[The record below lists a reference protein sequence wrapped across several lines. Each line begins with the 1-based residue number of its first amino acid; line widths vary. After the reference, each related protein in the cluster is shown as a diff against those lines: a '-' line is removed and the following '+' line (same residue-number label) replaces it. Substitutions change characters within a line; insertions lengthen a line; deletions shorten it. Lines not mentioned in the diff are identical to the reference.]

1 MFLCTQNE
9 MVDCD
14 LIDEDCDT
22 AATVKESHGADT
34 EADTT
39 PWVTLHLSA
48 SAFVRSRFVALSH
61 VVLGLLGSAMLQHIG
76 GPGRLSVST
85 STSTLLKI
93 IAAQRLD

>member
-39 PWVTLHLSA
+39 P
-48 SAFVRSRFVALSH
+48 
-61 VVLGLLGSAMLQHIG
+61 
-76 GPGRLSVST
+76 
-85 STSTLLKI
+85 
-93 IAAQRLD
+93 